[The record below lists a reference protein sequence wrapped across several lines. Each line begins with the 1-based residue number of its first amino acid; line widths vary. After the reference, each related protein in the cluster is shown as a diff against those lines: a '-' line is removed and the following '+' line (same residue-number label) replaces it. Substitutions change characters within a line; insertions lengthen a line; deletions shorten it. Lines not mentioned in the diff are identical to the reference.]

1 MYFRQR
7 SRSAC
12 VPSGHS
18 LYAAAPPRAL
28 SRGCCE
34 LPRLTATSPFGLC
47 PCRFLHLL
55 GRNPLCGRSG
65 LSLSEEESARVP
77 PASPGKSPGL
87 GGPSATIAWPLLVL
101 PASAAAAA
109 ETDRP
114 WCFPEE
120 LQSRAEAGTQR
131 VVTSRG

>member
-1 MYFRQR
+1 MSETKERIVLDVAYQPQVRIATDTPRLMLDVIIALCPAAVWGIIQFGWNVLILIASSVCSAVFFEWAYRKLMKKDN
-7 SRSAC
+7 SIGDLSAC
-12 VPSGHS
+12 V
-18 LYAAAPPRAL
+18 
-28 SRGCCE
+28 
-34 LPRLTATSPFGLC
+34 TGL
-47 PCRFLHLL
+47 LL
-55 GRNPLCGRSG
+55 
-65 LSLSEEESARVP
+65 A
-77 PASPGKSPGL
+77 
-87 GGPSATIAWPLLVL
+87 LVL